1 MKLLFATGN
10 DYKFNLMK
18 ERLKGFEDIE
28 LVNPKMLGIN
38 IEVEED
44 GKTAEENSIKKCGA
58 NGRLHIRITKHG
70 IPVL

>member
-44 GKTAEENSIKKCGA
+44 GKTAEENSINPPEPSPLSASVYKA
-58 NGRLHIRITKHG
+58 FSASLI
-70 IPVL
+70 